1 MRVFKRWWS
10 AIETKTIP
18 LNQILGAVDGFLW
31 ENGLSYRRLFAPSHP
46 DLSPQEIRLLF
57 QKIPRPCNPGHV
69 EVWFDGIDWF
79 HTPPREAC
87 LRRHAVGFS
96 LSDSIRVI
104 RYAGNSFFH
113 IDFFLELT
121 GPEQAEQLRDP
132 APIVQAIRG
141 RFGKLKEDPLECV
154 FTPQEEA
161 DIQAREA
168 GLKQELSALEA
179 SLPRFFCPP
188 AEMMAA
194 LKRWAA
200 GTAQSTSAKKPIQ
213 KYFPKR
219 EYRYTYDGS
228 FHLTRRTAHGFL
240 LGVTFDSPP
249 HHLQLSG
256 QIWIRGLQF
265 QYGLARS
272 QICRDTQGSVD
283 RFVAAYRQMADAVE
297 EALDARLYEA
307 FGETPDWYFR

>member
-1 MRVFKRWWS
+1 MRVFKSYWS
-10 AIETKTIP
+10 AIETRTIP
-18 LNQILGAVDGFLW
+18 LKEILGAVDGFLW

-46 DLSPQEIRLLF
+46 DLSPQEIRQLF
-57 QKIPRPCNPGHV
+57 QTIPRPCNPGYV
-69 EVWFDGIDWF
+69 EV
-79 HTPPREAC
+79 
-87 LRRHAVGFS
+87 
-96 LSDSIRVI
+96 
-104 RYAGNSFFH
+104 
-113 IDFFLELT
+113 T

-161 DIQAREA
+161 DIQAREV

-188 AEMMAA
+188 AEMMAT
-194 LKRWAA
+194 LERWAA
-200 GTAQSTSAKKPIQ
+200 GTAQSTSAKRPIQ
-213 KYFPKR
+213 KYFPKG

-265 QYGLARS
+265 QYGLAHS